1 MTVLLPA
8 ARTDR
13 VHGEGVPC
21 ARFHCAV
28 EQLGQGLALA
38 PCGDLDRTALP
49 LLAGP
54 LYRIGPGTAWVHL
67 DLSAVGFMDS
77 SGLGFLTRLQ
87 RRCTKAGAR
96 LEVAG
101 LRPQHIQLLD
111 LAGYVLLVPARGL
124 PTAA

>member
-8 ARTDR
+8 VRTDR
-13 VHGEGVPC
+13 FHGEGVPC
-21 ARFHCAV
+21 LRFHCPV
-28 EQLGQGLALA
+28 EQVGNGLALA

-77 SGLGFLTRLQ
+77 SGLSFLTRLQ
-87 RRCTKAGAR
+87 RRCLRAGAR

-101 LRPQHIQLLD
+101 LRPQHLQVLD
-111 LAGYVLLVPARGL
+111 LAGYALLVPAQGR
-124 PTAA
+124 PAAV